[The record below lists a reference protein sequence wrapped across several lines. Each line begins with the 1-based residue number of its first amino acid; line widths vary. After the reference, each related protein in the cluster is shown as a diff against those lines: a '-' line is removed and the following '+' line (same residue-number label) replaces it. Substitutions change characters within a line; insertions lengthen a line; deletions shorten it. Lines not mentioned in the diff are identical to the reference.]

1 MHIVAAIGA
10 FLLNE
15 SKDTDMRTT
24 ITTILSNMENIY
36 LGIDKEKEYLKYLHI
51 KKLAHKD
58 DKIKFFIRIEE
69 KDIET
74 EEDVQC
80 FKLLSR
86 LIESKK
92 INNTVLLISGEKV
105 NLLNLGIKREE
116 KRFLFFSYRNPI

>member
-1 MHIVAAIGA
+1 
-10 FLLNE
+10 
-15 SKDTDMRTT
+15 
-24 ITTILSNMENIY
+24 MENIY

-116 KRFLFFSYRNPI
+116 KKIPVFFFL